1 MRRWHKN
8 KSFIKINIRKRDVKL
23 GLPNKLFNKSS
34 PILIISKKKIKKKKL
49 KIFISVKLIVIKDVA
64 FHIQKDHNLI
74 LNIII
79 NKFFIFFV

>member
-49 KIFISVKLIVIKDVA
+49 KIFISVKLIVIKDGA
-64 FHIQKDHNLI
+64 FHSQKDHNLI

-79 NKFFIFFV
+79 NNTSIYII